1 MRGSQAQMT
10 EDWELYRS
18 LRNRVALQIRR
29 AKYNYNKKIIQ
40 DNSDDPKSFWKTM
53 KKILPERMKKN
64 ISTAMNI
71 DGRLV
76 SDNVQVANAFNSHFI
91 KSIRSLIDLLGISS
105 RNENNSS
112 SLESLNK
119 SEENSFKFTPVTEQ
133 FTVEFLRKCKVR
145 KGTGLDQIPARL
157 LKDSATVISAPLT
170 RIVNASLRTG

>member
-1 MRGSQAQMT
+1 
-10 EDWELYRS
+10 
-18 LRNRVALQIRR
+18 
-29 AKYNYNKKIIQ
+29 
-40 DNSDDPKSFWKTM
+40 
-53 KKILPERMKKN
+53 MKKN

-119 SEENSFKFTPVTEQ
+119 SEKIPLSLLQLQNNLQSSFYVNVKY
-133 FTVEFLRKCKVR
+133 
-145 KGTGLDQIPARL
+145 ARNW
-157 LKDSATVISAPLT
+157 T
-170 RIVNASLRTG
+170 